1 MRRLIT
7 YFNSLL
13 LGVILGM
20 IFVTIVDEPS
30 SHLEQKV
37 GANGFT
43 IGCEILAITNQTT
56 VLQIA
61 GTTMQLIHLP
71 AEFCASLADHLYRAS
86 SSIIV
91 RPVSLVRPARSQQP
105 RRLRH

>member
-30 SHLEQKV
+30 NLEQKV

-43 IGCEILAITNQTT
+43 IGCEFLAITNQTT
-56 VLQIA
+56 VLRIA
-61 GTTMQLIHLP
+61 GTTVQLIHLP
-71 AEFCASLADHLYRAS
+71 AEFCASLADHLYRVS
-86 SSIIV
+86 SSIIA
-91 RPVSLVRPARSQQP
+91 RSASLVRPARNQQP
-105 RRLRH
+105 CRLSH